1 MVSAIQVVMKKN
13 RKKEEFGGYS
23 DIIGSEEEN
32 GPKTKDILNNKT
44 SMDINKAFMIMK
56 ELEMSE
62 NTIIRRQ
69 LRTDEYPSCKE
80 GSCKEGSC
88 KKCINRWRKS
98 KFILN
103 LMNKYFLKCFKD
115 SQKAD
120 WELYNILIK
129 TKQLSKIFYS

>member
-1 MVSAIQVVMKKN
+1 MVLAIQVVMKKN

-23 DIIGSEEEN
+23 DIIGSEDKN

-44 SMDINKAFMIMK
+44 SMDINKTFMIMK

-80 GSCKEGSC
+80 GSG

-98 KFILN
+98 KFMLD

-115 SQKAD
+115 SQKA
-120 WELYNILIK
+120 Y
-129 TKQLSKIFYS
+129 